1 MEKLLIVDDD
11 KGIQKQL
18 KWSLSDY
25 DVVLADDRESAV
37 AAVRRHE
44 PKVVTLDLGL
54 PPDETNASEGLA
66 ALQEILAI
74 APHTKVIV
82 ITGNDDRTNALTAIA
97 AGAYDFYQKP
107 VDTEVINVIVSR
119 AYSVAAIEEE
129 NRKMRAVAG
138 SDIGIIG
145 NSESIERL
153 RMMVKRIA
161 PTGITALLLGESGTG
176 KEVTANAVH
185 LASDRKNKPFIA
197 INCASI
203 PETLLESELFGFE
216 KGAFTGAHRT
226 TKGKIECAEGGTL
239 FLDEIGDMP
248 YSLQAKLLRFL
259 QEKRI
264 ERLGGRQEIPVNVR
278 VVCATNQNLEEMVA
292 EKTFREDLF
301 YRLNVIPLNLPPL
314 REREQDSYIIARHFL
329 AKYNKQQQKNFADF
343 SKDARDFII
352 AYPWPGNVRQLENT
366 VHSVC
371 IMNTGKEITL
381 TMIQPLL
388 AEQLKINEPVINTL
402 AQPSFQPA
410 EATQFSA
417 TNNDEIIP
425 LELVEKNAIE
435 HAIAKCDGNITK
447 AAALLEVNPSTI
459 YRKMQKWS

>member
-1 MEKLLIVDDD
+1 MEKLLIIDDD

-25 DVVLADDRESAV
+25 DAVLAADRESAI
-37 AAVRRHE
+37 AAVRRFE

-66 ALQEILAI
+66 ALEEILSI

-82 ITGNDDRTNALTAIA
+82 ITGNDDRTNALKAIA

-107 VDTEVINVIVSR
+107 IDSDVINVIVSR
-119 AYSVAAIEEE
+119 AFAMATLEEE

-153 RMMVKRIA
+153 RTMVKRIA
-161 PTGITALLLGESGTG
+161 PTEITALLLGESGTG

-185 LASDRKNKPFIA
+185 LASDRKKKPFIA

-203 PETLLESELFGFE
+203 PENLLESELFGFE

-248 YSLQAKLLRFL
+248 FNLQAKLLRFL
-259 QEKRI
+259 QEKKI
-264 ERLGGRQEIPVNVR
+264 ERLGGRQEISVDVR

-301 YRLNVIPLNLPPL
+301 YRVSEITLNIPPL
-314 REREQDSYIIARHFL
+314 RDRDEDVLILAQYFL
-329 AKYNKQQQKNFADF
+329 QRYAADYKRNIKGFSDDALSAIKNH
-343 SKDARDFII
+343 R
-352 AYPWPGNVRQLENT
+352 WPGNIRELQNKVKS
-366 VHSVC
+366 SV
-371 IMNTGKEITL
+371 IMAIG
-381 TMIQPLL
+381 
-388 AEQLKINEPVINTL
+388 
-402 AQPSFQPA
+402 
-410 EATQFSA
+410 TQVTAMDLGFFDHVDQS
-417 TNNDEIIP
+417 
-425 LELVEKNAIE
+425 LELSLNLRQVREEAESLAIQK
-435 HAIAKCDGNITK
+435 AYALADGNMSKT
-447 AAALLEVNPSTI
+447 AELLGVTRPTLYSLIEKYSLSINVE
-459 YRKMQKWS
+459 

>member
-25 DVVLADDRESAV
+25 DVVLAGDRESAI

-44 PKVVTLDLGL
+44 PKVITLDLGL
-54 PPDETNASEGLA
+54 PPDAANASEGLA
-66 ALQEILAI
+66 ALQEMLTI
-74 APHTKVIV
+74 APHSKVIV
-82 ITGNDDRTNALTAIA
+82 ITGNDDRIHALAAIS

-107 VDTEVINVIVSR
+107 IETDVINVIVAR
-119 AYSVAAIEEE
+119 AFSLAAIEAE

-138 SDIGIIG
+138 SDMGIIG

-161 PTGITALLLGESGTG
+161 PTSITALLLGESGTG
-176 KEVTANAVH
+176 KEVAANAVH

-259 QEKRI
+259 QEKNI
-264 ERLGGRQEIPVNVR
+264 ERLGGRQEISVDVR
-278 VVCATNQNLEEMVA
+278 VVCATNQNLEQMVA
-292 EKTFREDLF
+292 DKTFREDLF
-301 YRLNVIPLNLPPL
+301 YRVSEITLNIPPL
-314 REREQDSYIIARHFL
+314 RDRDEDVIILAQYFL
-329 AKYNKQQQKNFADF
+329 QHYAMEYKRNVKSF
-343 SKDARDFII
+343 SEDALSAIK
-352 AYPWPGNVRQLENT
+352 AHKWPGNIRELQNKVKSSVIMTTGTQVTAIDLGFFDHQNKSFELSLNLRVVREQAE
-366 VHSVC
+366 S
-371 IMNTGKEITL
+371 IAIQKAYTL
-381 TMIQPLL
+381 SDGNMSKAADLL
-388 AEQLKINEPVINTL
+388 GVTRPTLYSLIEKYALKIN
-402 AQPSFQPA
+402 
-410 EATQFSA
+410 
-417 TNNDEIIP
+417 
-425 LELVEKNAIE
+425 
-435 HAIAKCDGNITK
+435 G
-447 AAALLEVNPSTI
+447 
-459 YRKMQKWS
+459 

>member
-1 MEKLLIVDDD
+1 MEKLLIIDDD

-18 KWSLSDY
+18 KWSLSDFEA
-25 DVVLADDRESAV
+25 VLADDRESAI

-54 PPDETNASEGLA
+54 PPDEANATEGLA
-66 ALQEILAI
+66 ALQEILTI

-82 ITGNDDRTNALTAIA
+82 ITGNDDRTNALKAIS

-107 VDTEVINVIVSR
+107 IDPDVINVIVAR
-119 AYSVAAIEEE
+119 AFSVAAIEEE
-129 NRKMRAVAG
+129 NRKMRQVAG

-145 NSESIERL
+145 NSEAIDRL

-161 PTGITALLLGESGTG
+161 PTQITALLLGESGTG

-216 KGAFTGAHRT
+216 KGAFTGAHRA

-259 QEKRI
+259 QEKSI
-264 ERLGGRQEIPVNVR
+264 ERLGGRQEIAVDVR
-278 VVCATNQNLEEMVA
+278 VVCATNQNLEQMVA
-292 EKTFREDLF
+292 DKTFREDLF
-301 YRLNVIPLNLPPL
+301 YRVSEITLNIPPL
-314 REREQDSYIIARHFL
+314 RDRDEDVIILSQYFL
-329 AKYNKQQQKNFADF
+329 QHYAVEYKRNVKSF
-343 SKDARDFII
+343 SEDALSAIK
-352 AYPWPGNVRQLENT
+352 AHKWPGNIRELQNKVKSSVIMTTGTQVTAIDLGFFENQDKSFELSLNLRTVREQAESIAIQKAYAISEGNMSKAADLLGVT
-366 VHSVC
+366 RP
-371 IMNTGKEITL
+371 TL
-381 TMIQPLL
+381 YSLI
-388 AEQLKINEPVINTL
+388 EKYELKIN
-402 AQPSFQPA
+402 A
-410 EATQFSA
+410 
-417 TNNDEIIP
+417 
-425 LELVEKNAIE
+425 
-435 HAIAKCDGNITK
+435 
-447 AAALLEVNPSTI
+447 
-459 YRKMQKWS
+459 

>member
-25 DVVLADDRESAV
+25 DVVLADDRQSAI

-44 PKVVTLDLGL
+44 PKVITLDLGL
-54 PPDETNASEGLA
+54 PPDEANASEGLA
-66 ALQEILAI
+66 ALQEILTI
-74 APHTKVIV
+74 APHSKVIV
-82 ITGNDDRTNALTAIA
+82 ITGNDDRTNALAAIA

-107 VDTEVINVIVSR
+107 VDTEVINVIVAR
-119 AYSVAAIEEE
+119 AFSVAAIEEE

-145 NSESIERL
+145 NSESIDRL

-161 PTGITALLLGESGTG
+161 PTAITALLLGESGTG

-185 LASDRKNKPFIA
+185 LASDRKDKPFIA

-259 QEKRI
+259 QEKCI
-264 ERLGGRQEIPVNVR
+264 ERLGGRQEIAVDVR
-278 VVCATNQNLEEMVA
+278 VVCATNQNLEQMVA
-292 EKTFREDLF
+292 DKTFREDLF
-301 YRLNVIPLNLPPL
+301 YRVSEITLNIPPL
-314 REREQDSYIIARHFL
+314 RDRDEDVIILAQYFL
-329 AKYNKQQQKNFADF
+329 QHYAQEYKRNVKSFSADAL
-343 SKDARDFII
+343 SAIKGHR
-352 AYPWPGNVRQLENT
+352 WPGNIRELQNKVKSSVIMTTGTQVTAIDLGFFDQQDTSFELSLNLRVVREQAE
-366 VHSVC
+366 S
-371 IMNTGKEITL
+371 IA
-381 TMIQPLL
+381 IQKAYAL
-388 AEQLKINEPVINTL
+388 A
-402 AQPSFQPA
+402 
-410 EATQFSA
+410 
-417 TNNDEIIP
+417 
-425 LELVEKNAIE
+425 
-435 HAIAKCDGNITK
+435 DGNMSKT
-447 AAALLEVNPSTI
+447 AELLGVTRPTLYSLIEKYELTI
-459 YRKMQKWS
+459 ND

>member
-25 DVVLADDRESAV
+25 DVVLAGDRDSAV

-44 PKVVTLDLGL
+44 PKVMTLDLGL
-54 PPDETNASEGLA
+54 PPDEANASEGLA
-66 ALQEILAI
+66 ALQEILTI
-74 APHTKVIV
+74 APHTKIIV
-82 ITGNDDRTNALTAIA
+82 ITGNDDRTNALAAIS

-107 VDTEVINVIVSR
+107 IETEVINVIVSR
-119 AYSVAAIEEE
+119 AFSVAAIEEE

-145 NSESIERL
+145 NSESIDRL

-161 PTGITALLLGESGTG
+161 PTAITALLLGESGTG

-185 LASDRKNKPFIA
+185 LASDRKDKPFVA

-259 QEKRI
+259 QEKCI
-264 ERLGGRQEIPVNVR
+264 ERLGGRQEIAVDVR
-278 VVCATNQNLEEMVA
+278 VVCATNQNLEQMVA
-292 EKTFREDLF
+292 DKTFREDLF
-301 YRLNVIPLNLPPL
+301 YRVSEITLNIPPL
-314 REREQDSYIIARHFL
+314 RDRDEDVIILAQYFL
-329 AKYNKQQQKNFADF
+329 QHYASEYKRNVKSF
-343 SKDARDFII
+343 SDDALSAIKGHR
-352 AYPWPGNVRQLENT
+352 WPGNIRELQNKVKSSVIMTTGTQVTAIDLGFFDHQDKSFELSLNLRVVREQAE
-366 VHSVC
+366 S
-371 IMNTGKEITL
+371 IA
-381 TMIQPLL
+381 IQKAYAL
-388 AEQLKINEPVINTL
+388 AEGNMSKTSELLGVTRPTLYSLIEKYELAING
-402 AQPSFQPA
+402 Q
-410 EATQFSA
+410 
-417 TNNDEIIP
+417 
-425 LELVEKNAIE
+425 
-435 HAIAKCDGNITK
+435 
-447 AAALLEVNPSTI
+447 
-459 YRKMQKWS
+459 

>member
-25 DVVLADDRESAV
+25 DVVLAGDRESAV

-44 PKVVTLDLGL
+44 PKVMTLDLGL
-54 PPDETNASEGLA
+54 PPDEANASEGLA

-74 APHTKVIV
+74 APHTKIIV
-82 ITGNDDRTNALTAIA
+82 ITGNDDRTNALAAIS

-107 VDTEVINVIVSR
+107 IETEVINVIVSR
-119 AYSVAAIEEE
+119 AFSVAAIEEE

-145 NSESIERL
+145 NSESIDRL

-161 PTGITALLLGESGTG
+161 PTAITALLLGESGTG

-185 LASDRKNKPFIA
+185 LASDRKDKPFVA

-259 QEKRI
+259 QEKCI
-264 ERLGGRQEIPVNVR
+264 ERLGGRQEIAVDVR
-278 VVCATNQNLEEMVA
+278 VVCATNQNLEQMVA
-292 EKTFREDLF
+292 DKTFREDLF
-301 YRLNVIPLNLPPL
+301 YRVSEITLNIPPL
-314 REREQDSYIIARHFL
+314 RDRDEDVIILAQYFLQHF
-329 AKYNKQQQKNFADF
+329 ASEYKRNVKSF
-343 SKDARDFII
+343 SDDALSAIKGHR
-352 AYPWPGNVRQLENT
+352 WPGNIRELQNKVKSSVIMTTGTQVTAIDLGFFDHQDKSFELSLNLRAVREQAE
-366 VHSVC
+366 S
-371 IMNTGKEITL
+371 IA
-381 TMIQPLL
+381 IQKAYAL
-388 AEQLKINEPVINTL
+388 AEGNMSKTSELLGVTRPTLYSLIEKYELAING
-402 AQPSFQPA
+402 Q
-410 EATQFSA
+410 
-417 TNNDEIIP
+417 
-425 LELVEKNAIE
+425 
-435 HAIAKCDGNITK
+435 
-447 AAALLEVNPSTI
+447 
-459 YRKMQKWS
+459 

>member
-1 MEKLLIVDDD
+1 MEKLLIIDDD
-11 KGIQKQL
+11 AGVQKQL

-25 DVVLADDRESAV
+25 DVILADDRNSAV

-54 PPDETNASEGLA
+54 PPDEANASEGLA
-66 ALQEILAI
+66 ALQEILTI

-82 ITGNDDRTNALTAIA
+82 VTGNDDRTNALKAVA

-107 VDTEVINVIVSR
+107 IEPEVINVIVER
-119 AYSVAAIEEE
+119 AFALHKLEQE
-129 NRKMRAVAG
+129 NLTMRSIAG

-145 NSESIERL
+145 NSEAIERL

-161 PTGITALLLGESGTG
+161 PTEITTLLLGESGTG

-185 LASDRKNKPFIA
+185 LASDRSNKPFIA

-216 KGAFTGAHRT
+216 KGAFTGAHKT

-248 YSLQAKLLRFL
+248 FNLQAKLLRFL

-264 ERLGGRQEIPVNVR
+264 ERLGGRQEISVDVR

-292 EKTFREDLF
+292 QKTFREDLF
-301 YRLNVIPLNLPPL
+301 YRVSEITLNIPPL
-314 REREQDSYIIARHFL
+314 RDRDEDILILAQYFL
-329 AKYNKQQQKNFADF
+329 NQYAQEYKRNVKGF
-343 SKDARDFII
+343 SEDGISALKAHK
-352 AYPWPGNVRQLENT
+352 WPGNIRELQNKVKSSVIMSTGVQVTAFDLGFFDHEGSEYALDLNLRVVREQAETIAIQKAYALSEGNM
-366 VHSVC
+366 SKASELL
-371 IMNTGKEITL
+371 GITRPTLYSLIDKYGL
-381 TMIQPLL
+381 T
-388 AEQLKINEPVINTL
+388 INT
-402 AQPSFQPA
+402 
-410 EATQFSA
+410 
-417 TNNDEIIP
+417 
-425 LELVEKNAIE
+425 
-435 HAIAKCDGNITK
+435 
-447 AAALLEVNPSTI
+447 
-459 YRKMQKWS
+459 

>member
-1 MEKLLIVDDD
+1 MEKLLIIDDD

-25 DVVLADDRESAV
+25 EAVLADDRESAI

-54 PPDETNASEGLA
+54 PPDEANATEGLA
-66 ALQEILAI
+66 ALQEILTI

-82 ITGNDDRTNALTAIA
+82 ITGNDDRTNALKAIS

-107 VDTEVINVIVSR
+107 IDPDVINVIIAR
-119 AYSVAAIEEE
+119 AYSVSKIENE
-129 NRKMRAVAG
+129 NRKMREVAG

-145 NSESIERL
+145 NSEAIDRL

-161 PTGITALLLGESGTG
+161 PTQITALLLGESGTG

-185 LASDRKNKPFIA
+185 IASDRSNKPFVA

-203 PETLLESELFGFE
+203 PENLLESELFGFE
-216 KGAFTGAHRT
+216 KGAFTGAHKA

-248 YSLQAKLLRFL
+248 FSLQAKLLRFL
-259 QEKRI
+259 QEKTI
-264 ERLGGRQEIPVNVR
+264 ERLGGRQEISVDVR

-301 YRLNVIPLNLPPL
+301 YRVSEITLNIPPL
-314 REREQDSYIIARHFL
+314 RDRDEDVLILAQYFL
-329 AKYNKQQQKNFADF
+329 QMYALEYKRNVKSF
-343 SKDARDFII
+343 SEDGLSAIKAHK
-352 AYPWPGNVRQLENT
+352 WPGNIRELQNKVKSSVIMTTGTQVTAFDLGFFDHTDTEFALSLNLRTVREKAESLA
-366 VHSVC
+366 
-371 IMNTGKEITL
+371 
-381 TMIQPLL
+381 IQKAYAL
-388 AEQLKINEPVINTL
+388 AEGNMSKTAEMLGVTRPTLYSLIEKYGLTIND
-402 AQPSFQPA
+402 A
-410 EATQFSA
+410 
-417 TNNDEIIP
+417 
-425 LELVEKNAIE
+425 
-435 HAIAKCDGNITK
+435 
-447 AAALLEVNPSTI
+447 
-459 YRKMQKWS
+459 

>member
-25 DVVLADDRESAV
+25 DAVLAADRESAV
-37 AAVRRHE
+37 AAVRRYE

-54 PPDETNASEGLA
+54 PPDEANASEGLA
-66 ALQEILAI
+66 ALQEILTI

-82 ITGNDDRTNALTAIA
+82 ITGNDDRTNALAAIS

-107 VDTEVINVIVSR
+107 IETDVINVIVAR
-119 AYSVAAIEEE
+119 AFSVAAIEEE
-129 NRKMRAVAG
+129 NRKMRAVGG

-161 PTGITALLLGESGTG
+161 PTAITALLLGESGTG

-216 KGAFTGAHRT
+216 KGAFTGAHRA

-259 QEKRI
+259 QEKSI
-264 ERLGGRQEIPVNVR
+264 ERLGGRQEIAVDVR
-278 VVCATNQNLEEMVA
+278 VVCATNQNLEQMVA
-292 EKTFREDLF
+292 DKTFREDLF
-301 YRLNVIPLNLPPL
+301 YRVSEITLNIPPL
-314 REREQDSYIIARHFL
+314 RDRDEDVIILSQYFL
-329 AKYNKQQQKNFADF
+329 QHYAAEYKRNVKSF
-343 SKDARDFII
+343 SEDALSAIK
-352 AYPWPGNVRQLENT
+352 AHKWPGNIRELQNKVKSSVIMTTGTQVTAIDLGFFDNQDKSFELSLNLRTVREQAESIAIQKAYAISEGNMSKAADLLGVT
-366 VHSVC
+366 RP
-371 IMNTGKEITL
+371 TL
-381 TMIQPLL
+381 YSLI
-388 AEQLKINEPVINTL
+388 EKYELKIN
-402 AQPSFQPA
+402 A
-410 EATQFSA
+410 
-417 TNNDEIIP
+417 
-425 LELVEKNAIE
+425 
-435 HAIAKCDGNITK
+435 
-447 AAALLEVNPSTI
+447 
-459 YRKMQKWS
+459 